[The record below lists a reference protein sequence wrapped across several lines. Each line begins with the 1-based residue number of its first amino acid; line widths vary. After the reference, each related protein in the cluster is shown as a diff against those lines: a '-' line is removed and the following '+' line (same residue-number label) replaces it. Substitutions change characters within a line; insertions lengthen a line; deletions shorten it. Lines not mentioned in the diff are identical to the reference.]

1 MSAFLS
7 YQVCMNVLANLALGV
22 VASGLILM
30 FYGDYPTT
38 VTPSQ
43 IACGLFVFALILAAN
58 RMVAAFILTHSGTWF
73 IRRAK
78 FAIKKMA
85 DLKSKEE
92 EAEIMSHLVNARN
105 LFITSWTASNSN
117 VLTELITIIVLGV
130 FSYKLLLIGAGLYL
144 FGKVLTSLDDMYL
157 VREQHKIFEI
167 TKQVSSNADS
177 DIVEHSRFFHNH
189 TSTPHVIV
197 KLGHILFAY
206 MSPVIFFYSAIQLAS
221 EGDLTLSTAMSG
233 CVFFIIA
240 SNCAI
245 TEHGTTTR
253 TIKRLFHTSKLLDFD
268 KKHGGVFKIFVDSP
282 NPDIPYSRHK
292 VSTQFTY
299 THTEKAAFIFTLC
312 SIVLIVL
319 GTAVFVTSAD
329 VDFSCTPVEV
339 ACGHVPDSGSKVYI
353 DVDASLSFRQGCTIS
368 KSVSEVVKLCSEAV
382 LDMETVEEPESLTF
396 NDADEEEF
404 ELELDAIQDLQTAAD
419 ASSAEQ
425 LVGGNEQIVVISA
438 EYSTWGG
445 KASFQQAYTVV
456 SSGSGG
462 RRRLS
467 DSDADYALE
476 ADGGPSVGGTPDVTS
491 EAKHGFLINLS
502 VSTKRHS
509 DTKDAYSAR
518 IVYVDGNGASHMSEK
533 FELAKKKELKGLG
546 TKLQKSV
553 GLSSPI
559 SGTIT
564 GLHLIAGG
572 KDGLKFS
579 SISIDGYEGEMKT
592 FSKCRG
598 SKKKGTWNCE
608 MTVPL
613 LPPADDGACVAEC
626 SASSQPSVPDLSVIA
641 GAYTP
646 GTNTKHLTYTF
657 GSVWNDCDKK
667 GPVRFTYGSKCDE
680 GCLERAHSFSLSP
693 ISFFGTQSSSDACQQ
708 SSTAAYPTYC
718 SDGTT
723 PYSDSCSGTKVSH
736 DRGHQVPANNFDND
750 AVAIEETNY
759 MVNIMPQAA
768 QMNRGAWLKTEMMVE
783 CWRNVD
789 PISVVGGA
797 VYIEDCT
804 GDGCEVPEWVDSSGN
819 KVDRVN
825 WFMDSHR
832 VKNPAYFWKMIIRAP
847 EGKPE
852 EHIAFWMPNH
862 ESAKASA
869 IDDYVVSVNQL
880 EANLAKW
887 GAAETF
893 TLQGD
898 KGEKP
903 SAVGVMWAEPAGC
916 FRG

>member
-189 TSTPHVIV
+189 TSPPHIII
-197 KLGHILFAY
+197 KLSHVVYAY
-206 MSPVIFFYSAIQLAS
+206 MSPVVFFYGATKISAAGDISLA
-221 EGDLTLSTAMSG
+221 TAMSC
-233 CVFFIIA
+233 CVFYVIA
-240 SNCAI
+240 ACAAI
-245 TEHGTTTR
+245 EEHGSTAR
-253 TIKRLFHTSKLLDFD
+253 TIKKLYSTSKLIEFD
-268 KKHGGVFKIFVDSP
+268 KRHGGVFKTFADDP
-282 NPDIPYSRHK
+282 NPDIPYSNNK
-292 VSTQFTY
+292 IASQFHY
-299 THTEKAAFIFTLC
+299 THTEKVGFAFTLVTILC
-312 SIVLIVL
+312 IAL
-319 GTAVFVTSAD
+319 GGAVFASQSN
-329 VDFSCTPVEV
+329 VDMSCGSVQV
-339 ACGHVPDSGSKVYI
+339 ACGHVPDDGSKVYI
-353 DVDASLSFRQGCTIS
+353 DVDASFSLRQGCTMT
-368 KSVSEVVKLCSEAV
+368 KSVSEVVDMCAQAI
-382 LDMETVEEPESLTF
+382 LDVESSEPESLSW
-396 NDADEEEF
+396 DDLSDEGELD
-404 ELELDAIQDLQTAAD
+404 LELDAIGELQSEAD
-419 ASSAEQ
+419 ASSSEQ
-425 LVGGNEQIVVISA
+425 LSGVNVQRFVVSA
-438 EYSTWGG
+438 KYQTWS
-445 KASFQQAYTVV
+445 KSASFMQAYKVTTT
-456 SSGSGG
+456 SSGSS

-467 DSDADYALE
+467 S
-476 ADGGPSVGGTPDVTS
+476 ADGDYVADGHPTVATPVDDVFEDPLTRSIVLTVGVGRFD
-491 EAKHGFLINLS
+491 K
-502 VSTKRHS
+502 
-509 DTKDAYSAR
+509 TKDAISGYL
-518 IVYVDGNGASHMSEK
+518 VGT
-533 FELAKKKELKGLG
+533 LG
-546 TKLQKSV
+546 TSGVFPLGGKGDFNTGGVVLDFTA
-553 GLSSPI
+553 GLWEDIGTPTALGLI
-559 SGTIT
+559 S
-564 GLHLIAGG
+564 GG
-572 KDGLKFS
+572 KDGLKLS
-579 SISIDGYEGEMKT
+579 SIEVDGKYFGEMKT
-592 FSKCRG
+592 YSKCRG
-598 SKKKGTWNCE
+598 SKSKGTWNCE
-608 MTVPL
+608 MTIPL
-613 LPPADDGACVAEC
+613 LPASDGGCVPEC
-626 SASSQPSVPDLSVIA
+626 SADAQGSPPDLSVILNGYVA
-641 GAYTP
+641 GSDTSDITYDF
-646 GTNTKHLTYTF
+646 GT
-657 GSVWNDCDKK
+657 VWNNCDTK
-667 GPVRFTYGSKCDE
+667 GSFRFTHTAKCDE
-680 GCLERAHSFSLSP
+680 GCEERYHSFYKSP
-693 ISFFGTQSSSDACQQ
+693 ESYFGASAEGCQQ
-708 SSTAAYPTYC
+708 TSTSAYPNYC
-718 SDGTT
+718 DDGNLYDDTCT
-723 PYSDSCSGTKVSH
+723 GAKVSH
-736 DRGHQVPANNFDND
+736 DRGHLVPANNFDND
-750 AVAIEETNY
+750 KNTLKQTNY